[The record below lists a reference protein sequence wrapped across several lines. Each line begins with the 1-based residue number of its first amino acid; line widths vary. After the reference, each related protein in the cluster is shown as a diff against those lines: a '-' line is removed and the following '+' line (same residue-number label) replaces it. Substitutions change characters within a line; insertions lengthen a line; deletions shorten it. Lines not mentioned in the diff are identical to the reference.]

1 MADACTAVILVN
13 PGLEMQQ
20 LKEAMR
26 AVLESPNCAEVLS
39 KYRSKENRD
48 VISEIRVKWC
58 SDHHKQ
64 LWPKQTLLTA
74 ENIEPVLR
82 MMALKAGKEIF
93 DVKIVQESV
102 KDDSVAAASNR

>member
-1 MADACTAVILVN
+1 
-13 PGLEMQQ
+13 MQQ

-48 VISEIRVKWC
+48 IVSEIRVKWS
-58 SDHHKQ
+58 SDHDKQ

-82 MMALKAGKEIF
+82 MMALNAGKDIF
-93 DVKIVQESV
+93 YVKIVQEPV
-102 KDDSVAAASNR
+102 KEDSAAAASNR